1 MTEKPAEVSE
11 DLVWIIGYMA
21 WGSVILNDKCLAGGA
36 ASSTSIFFTEFFFT
50 FSCKSNV
57 FS

>member
-11 DLVWIIGYMA
+11 DLVWIIGYMV

-36 ASSTSIFFTEFFFT
+36 ASSIFFTELFST
-50 FSCKSNV
+50 FSCKSTI